1 MAVAQT
7 TSQAASQ
14 GAVAS
19 EGTEE
24 QEVAGVAF
32 LRRQWDRVAAWG
44 CVVVGAMALL
54 IGWMGISDT
63 PFAAEQI
70 PFVISGG
77 IGGVFFLGVGAM
89 LWISADL
96 HDEWRKL
103 DEIETV
109 LREQLEDGVVPSART
124 SDRHVLADDTDPGEG
139 PRAAASTG
147 NGRAPAA
154 NRSRRPLRASGD

>member
-7 TSQAASQ
+7 TSPDAPP
-14 GAVAS
+14 
-19 EGTEE
+19 EERRDE

-103 DEIETV
+103 DEIEAV
-109 LREQLEDGVVPSART
+109 LRERLEDGVAAPGPT
-124 SDRHVLADDTDPGEG
+124 SDRRVTADDTNPGHGEET
-139 PRAAASTG
+139 STG
-147 NGRAPAA
+147 NGRTAPA
-154 NRSRRPLRASGD
+154 NRPRRPLRATGD

>member
-1 MAVAQT
+1 MAVEV
-7 TSQAASQ
+7 TSSQ
-14 GAVAS
+14 DTVPA
-19 EGTEE
+19 EPREE

-103 DEIETV
+103 DEIEAV
-109 LREQLEDGVVPSART
+109 LREYLEDGAVPPART
-124 SDRHVLADDTDPGEG
+124 TAARTTAVGADPVGDGGTQT
-139 PRAAASTG
+139 AAG
-147 NGRAPAA
+147 NGRVTSA
-154 NRSRRPLRASGD
+154 NSPRRPLRASDH

>member
-7 TSQAASQ
+7 SPQ
-14 GAVAS
+14 GPRPA
-19 EGTEE
+19 ERPEE

-103 DEIETV
+103 DEIEAV
-109 LREQLEDGVVPSART
+109 LRERLEDGVVSPGRM
-124 SDRHVLADDTDPGEG
+124 SDRRITEDDTNPGGGHGAET
-139 PRAAASTG
+139 STG
-147 NGRAPAA
+147 NGRVAPA
-154 NRSRRPLRASGD
+154 NRSRRPLRAPGD

>member
-1 MAVAQT
+1 MAQAETSPRAAPSDEPEVVA
-7 TSQAASQ
+7 AP
-14 GAVAS
+14 
-19 EGTEE
+19 
-24 QEVAGVAF
+24 F
-32 LRRQWDRVAAWG
+32 LRRQWDRVAAWA

-103 DEIETV
+103 DDIEAL
-109 LREQLEDGVVPSART
+109 LRERLAATGPPSEKNGVAEAIAGV
-124 SDRHVLADDTDPGEG
+124 DDDGEG
-139 PRAAASTG
+139 IEAPSG
-147 NGRAPAA
+147 NGRSVPG
-154 NRSRRPLRASGD
+154 NRTRRPSRARGG

>member
-1 MAVAQT
+1 MAGSQT
-7 TSQAASQ
+7 ARHDPA
-14 GAVAS
+14 
-19 EGTEE
+19 TEDGPGE
-24 QEVAGVAF
+24 QEVVGAAF

-103 DEIETV
+103 DEIEAV
-109 LREQLEDGVVPSART
+109 LRQHLEDGAVPPART
-124 SDRHVLADDTDPGEG
+124 TAARTTEVGADPAGDGGTQTP
-139 PRAAASTG
+139 AG
-147 NGRAPAA
+147 NGRVTSASS
-154 NRSRRPLRASGD
+154 SRRPLRATDH

>member
-1 MAVAQT
+1 MAVAR
-7 TSQAASQ
+7 TSSQ
-14 GAVAS
+14 GS
-19 EGTEE
+19 EPAERREE

-103 DEIETV
+103 DEIEAV
-109 LREQLEDGVVPSART
+109 LRERREDSVVPPDRPIAART
-124 SDRHVLADDTDPGEG
+124 TIPDADPGSG
-139 PRAAASTG
+139 DRVDPSTG
-147 NGRAPAA
+147 NGRVAPS
-154 NRSRRPLRASGD
+154 NKTKRPLRAPGD